1 MFVTVNE
8 IMGLPGLPGTQ
19 QGLRFTL
26 NKRAAGSPALV
37 RRRQGTKAFEY
48 HVDCLPEQAREVVK
62 QRHYNKVLAQSDCQP
77 VVIAERRESGIKV
90 RAELDV
96 MRKCPALLERK
107 LTSLTEGQKQI
118 ADARMTLVLYVRK
131 LMDATGM
138 TRKAAVELVA
148 QRSRDGMLP
157 DEAQQAAAIANA
169 RKGVTRSGVGKS
181 SLQQWL
187 SDYMSATT
195 PGERMA
201 VLAPGKPVAK
211 PVESYPWMPDFL
223 RFWRNPNRPTVAMAY
238 EDFEAEWQQMYQG
251 NDLML
256 SMLPPVDT
264 VRYALRKIPKA
275 ERELGRVTGSD
286 YKSLLPFVR
295 RDWSVMPVN
304 GVWVGDGHGIKM
316 EVINPATG
324 KPFRPEI
331 TLVIDGCT
339 RVVVGWSLAVS
350 ESRVAVGDAIR
361 HAVSQHGVPLIYYS
375 DNGGGEKNK
384 EFDADITGIFS
395 RLEIEHPTGI
405 PGNPQA
411 RGIIERLN
419 KEIPRRA
426 AMQFGSWVGK
436 SGDRETQRKYRKQ
449 VDSAVNAIEKGK
461 ALNAVQDAA
470 LRKVPTWEQLTA
482 EIERQVERHNNRPHS
497 SLPVRE
503 NGRHWSP
510 MAYRKHLIERDSIE
524 LMYLTSA
531 ELHEMFRP
539 EKVCTARRGEI
550 QLYKNIY
557 FSTELASVEGEE
569 VRVCFDI
576 HNPHSVIVRRMDG
589 TWICD
594 AIWNGNKVDAFPKAY
609 VEQLQEKRHKR
620 RRQRLEQQLARV
632 DEELT
637 PAIEQKPDIDLSL
650 FSARRNIDEPETVYL
665 FESELE
671 NDLKKASNHQ

>member
-8 IMGLPGLPGTQ
+8 IIGLPGLPGTQ

-62 QRHYNKVLAQSDCQP
+62 QRHYNKVLAQSDCQL

-169 RKGVTRSGVGKS
+169 RKGATRSGVGKS

-576 HNPHSVIVRRMDG
+576 HDPHSVIVRRMDG